1 MQFVFVVFGCVVE
14 TLFVQQERRGTNAIA
29 IDIPRTIIW
38 PCSCCLE
45 PVHEKSE
52 NKMAFLW
59 LITLP
64 TTIILLPVLI
74 WDLMQIQLTGFIV
87 LLLFMSF
94 FFQGCYT
101 WLMAKAYTYGDIS
114 QVYPIMRG
122 TGTLLIPF
130 FSAIFFQEYLSVP
143 GWLGVICIVIGVFA
157 ISGMI
162 GIGRNIQPVN
172 PLALRYAFAV
182 GLCITGYTLTDKQI
196 VQQLSPFAIL
206 EIANFACL
214 IVAGRFI
221 WKKGLI
227 RREWQKNWR
236 TIVLGA
242 ILSPGSYLLFL
253 FAMTLAPLAAI
264 APIREVSTVFG
275 TLLGILLLK
284 ERQRL
289 WRLSMSLMITIG
301 IISIAVWG

>member
-1 MQFVFVVFGCVVE
+1 MLSISILLVLSSGLAHAVWN
-14 TLFVQQERRGTNAIA
+14 LFTK
-29 IDIPRTIIW
+29 
-38 PCSCCLE
+38 
-45 PVHEKSE
+45 KSE

-64 TTIILLPVLI
+64 TTVILLPILI
-74 WDLMQIQLTGFIV
+74 WELMHVQLTWSLV
-87 LLLFMSF
+87 LFLFMSF

-101 WLMAKAYTYGDIS
+101 LLVSKAYTYGDIS

-157 ISGMI
+157 ISGVI
-162 GIGRNIQPVN
+162 GTDRQAQPVN

-196 VQQLSPFAIL
+196 VQQLSPFALL
-206 EIANFACL
+206 EITNFACL
-214 IVAGRFI
+214 IVAGGFV

-227 RREWQKNWR
+227 RSEWQKNWR

-242 ILSPGSYLLFL
+242 VLSPGSYLLFL

-275 TLLGILLLK
+275 TLLGVFLLK
-284 ERQRL
+284 ERQRV